1 MVNLR
6 GLNRPLAL
14 FLWHSAIFHIG
25 ALGIA
30 DVVLNFYFVSLGYE
44 ADAIG
49 LLQGVSRVGG
59 AFMGIPIGI
68 LADRV
73 GVRRVV
79 IVSALLAAFSYLPM
93 LLMPSLPVLFISRVL
108 FGIALSAAFIA
119 AAPFLIILSARE
131 HQAHAFGYY
140 QITTLS
146 MAAFGSLL
154 GGVLPAWLISTIGLP
169 DGAARPNLAPAQT
182 PFAYGGALFISALL
196 CLISALPVLGLPS
209 GRAAAQQDA
218 LRLPMRAVPWRPI
231 LILALPALLFGL
243 SAGLTF
249 PFYNLFFR
257 ARFSLPDD
265 EVGAILSMGWLMM
278 GVIGITT
285 PWWEQRF
292 GRLRGTI
299 LTTCLA
305 AGAYL
310 ALGLAE
316 VALFAALMFVIA
328 ASVRNLLVPLYEPL
342 RLEYVDRS
350 LHNLSSAIG
359 SVLWSIGWFLSS
371 SLSGILQRD
380 FDFTLI
386 FAIVALLQ
394 LLTALSVAL
403 IFRRLPQPKARAQAE
418 AAALSSD

>member
-6 GLNRPLAL
+6 ALNRPLAL

-30 DVVLNFYFVSLGYE
+30 DVVLNFYFVSLGYQS
-44 ADAIG
+44 DVIG
-49 LLQGVSRVGG
+49 VLQGISRVGG

-79 IVSALLAAFSYLPM
+79 IVSAFLAAFSYLPM
-93 LLMPSLPVLFISRVL
+93 LLMPTVPILLISRLL

-140 QITTLS
+140 QIVTLS
-146 MAAFGSLL
+146 MTSFGSLL

-169 DGAARPNLAPAQT
+169 ESAARPDLAPAQT
-182 PFAYGGALFISALL
+182 PFAYGGALFVSALL
-196 CLISALPVLGLPS
+196 CLISALPVMGLPS
-209 GRAAAQQDA
+209 GRQASQQAA

-257 ARFSLPDD
+257 MRFGLPDN

-278 GVIGITT
+278 GVIGVTT
-285 PWWEQRF
+285 PWWERRF

-299 LTTCLA
+299 LTACLA

-316 VALFAALMFVIA
+316 MVFFAALMFVIA
-328 ASVRNLLVPLYEPL
+328 AAVRNLLVPLYEPL

-350 LHNLSSAIG
+350 LHNLSSAVG
-359 SVLWSIGWFLSS
+359 SVLWSMGWFLSS

-380 FDFTLI
+380 FNFTLI
-386 FAIVALLQ
+386 FSVVALLQ
-394 LLTALSVAL
+394 LLMALSVAL
-403 IFRRLPQPKARAQAE
+403 IFRRLPQPAASAQ
-418 AAALSSD
+418 AAALASD